1 MEWRANSSRRT
12 GRLVDPEPT
21 PKPEWSIEGAEALLN
36 SLKGVVSARVVAR
49 PGGVIEE
56 IHLLTEGDVQAKQSV
71 RNVESALLAHFGLK
85 IDHRKVSV
93 AQTGDEQEA
102 ALEASGVLG
111 GRGVDRRFLFVTHR
125 VDTERGHRV
134 RIAVTVEWDGE
145 EYEGEAIGAD
155 VLRARLETT
164 AAATLAAIGK
174 AIVAFIGEGEVA
186 LSVDGVKTV
195 EAFDGQF
202 ILVVIHAIHGRSI
215 TALAG
220 AAAVEDT
227 ADRAVILGTL
237 QAADRWVRGRI

>member
-1 MEWRANSSRRT
+1 MDAQPR
-12 GRLVDPEPT
+12 
-21 PKPEWSIEGAEALLN
+21 PEWSIEEAESLLN
-36 SLKGVVSARVVAR
+36 SLRGVVSARVVAR
-49 PGGVIEE
+49 PGGMIEE
-56 IHLLTEGDVQAKQSV
+56 IHLLTEGDVSAKQSV

-93 AQTGDEQEA
+93 AQKGDEEA
-102 ALEASGVLG
+102 TLKALHQLG
-111 GRGVDRRFLFVTHR
+111 GQGPERRFLFVTHR
-125 VDTERGHRV
+125 VETERGHRA
-134 RIAVTVEWDGE
+134 RISVTVEWGDK
-145 EYEGEAIGAD
+145 EYEGRAVGAD
-155 VLRARLETT
+155 LPRARLETT
-164 AAATLAAIGK
+164 AAATLAAIEN
-174 AIVAFIGEGEVA
+174 AIVALLGESEVA

-202 ILVVIHAIHGRSI
+202 VLVAIHAIHGRSI